1 MKNSLCR
8 PFGSLYL
15 NFDPTVPLLGIYCT
29 EKSTKISRDCM
40 SKDDH
45 AKFVVI
51 ENIRNKKMSIMGS
64 NCGKIHTNTPHNH
77 YEEIQLPL
85 QLCSVYVYTL

>member
-1 MKNSLCR
+1 
-8 PFGSLYL
+8 
-15 NFDPTVPLLGIYCT
+15 
-29 EKSTKISRDCM
+29 M